1 MQAVFDGAEHW
12 HEWSRSHAGRA
23 MWESVP
29 GAELPGIMDAVS
41 RHLDGLRG
49 ADGRIRLGQRILF
62 TVAEP

>member
-1 MQAVFDGAEHW
+1 
-12 HEWSRSHAGRA
+12 
-23 MWESVP
+23 
-29 GAELPGIMDAVS
+29 MDAVS